1 MRKFDVSLHAKP
13 GIRRGKWLKK
23 NYDLKWLNCL
33 TRRQSNAFYSFLSA
47 YRPIDGARV
56 LDALLY

>member
-23 NYDLKWLNCL
+23 NYDLMWLNCL
-33 TRRQSNAFYSFLSA
+33 M
-47 YRPIDGARV
+47 
-56 LDALLY
+56 